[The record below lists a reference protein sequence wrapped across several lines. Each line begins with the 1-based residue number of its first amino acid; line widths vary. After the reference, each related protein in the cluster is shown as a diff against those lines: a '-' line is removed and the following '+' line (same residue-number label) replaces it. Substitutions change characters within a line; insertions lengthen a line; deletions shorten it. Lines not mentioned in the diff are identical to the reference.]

1 MTGIMAAMYA
11 GAEREPAQ
19 PQKIPSAIPRRPLGR
34 TGVEVSAL
42 GLGGFHIGT
51 QSERE
56 SIRLIRT
63 AIDAG
68 ITFLDN
74 CWDYNGGRSETRMGK
89 ALAGGYRN
97 RVFLMTKIDGRTAP
111 AAREQLEQSLQRL
124 GTDMI
129 DLVQIHEVIRR
140 TDPDRCFARGGAM
153 EALVEARD
161 AGKLRFIGF
170 TGHKDP
176 DIHLAMLEAAQRH
189 GFVFDTVQ
197 LPLNVMDAHYR
208 SFEKKVVPLLVKNDI
223 GVLGMK
229 PLGGGHILRSG
240 VATAAECL
248 RYALS
253 LPASVVICGMDNFRV
268 LQKNIETARQ
278 FQPMSREERAALLV
292 RTEQPARLGKYERFK
307 TSGEFDATNTHP
319 HWLEEA
325 RL

>member
-1 MTGIMAAMYA
+1 MQSTRRDFVCGMTGIMAAMYA

-111 AAREQLEQSLQRL
+111 AAREQLEQSLQ
-124 GTDMI
+124 
-129 DLVQIHEVIRR
+129 
-140 TDPDRCFARGGAM
+140 
-153 EALVEARD
+153 
-161 AGKLRFIGF
+161 
-170 TGHKDP
+170 
-176 DIHLAMLEAAQRH
+176 
-189 GFVFDTVQ
+189 
-197 LPLNVMDAHYR
+197 
-208 SFEKKVVPLLVKNDI
+208 
-223 GVLGMK
+223 
-229 PLGGGHILRSG
+229 
-240 VATAAECL
+240 
-248 RYALS
+248 
-253 LPASVVICGMDNFRV
+253 
-268 LQKNIETARQ
+268 
-278 FQPMSREERAALLV
+278 
-292 RTEQPARLGKYERFK
+292 
-307 TSGEFDATNTHP
+307 
-319 HWLEEA
+319 
-325 RL
+325 